1 MDIFTRIKTPSKWKR
16 NYLVDAM
23 KERKISTNYSTKGE
37 LNKSVGLLITNYLSE
52 EELKSLKNLRHI
64 IIPTSKTENLPIE
77 KIKKRKIKIYQNK
90 EIIAKGVANYTMDNL
105 KKIIPG
111 NMNKFLEGKTVTL
124 LGFGSIGKLLHNSLK
139 KYEGAINIVRKKPSS
154 KTNTFTLKEIDSL
167 LPKTD
172 MLINTLPLNDQTKG
186 VLVDKTPL
194 IKEGCIIINLSRRSI
209 LNEKEIIDKVK
220 EKYFF
225 GTIMDVYSD
234 IISKSD
240 IKSEKIILTPHIAG
254 IYGSSL
260 KALIDFIENSL
271 IKIQAETN

>member
-23 KERKISTNYSTKGE
+23 KKRKISTNYSTKGE
-37 LNKSVGLLITNYLSE
+37 LNKSVELLITNSLSE
-52 EELKSLKNLRHI
+52 GELESLKNLRHI
-64 IIPTSKTENLPIE
+64 IIPTSGTENLPLE

-90 EIIAKGVANYTMDNL
+90 EIIAKGIANYTIDNL

-111 NMNKFLEGKTVTL
+111 NMKEFLKGKTVTL
-124 LGFGSIGKLLHNSLK
+124 LGFGNIGKLLYNSLK
-139 KYEGAINIVRKKPSS
+139 KYEGEINIVRKKPSS
-154 KTNTFTLKEIDSL
+154 NTNIFTLKEIDSL
-167 LPKTD
+167 LSKTD
-172 MLINTLPLNDQTKG
+172 ILINALPLNDQTKG
-186 VLVDKTPL
+186 ILVDKTL
-194 IKEGCIIINLSRRSI
+194 MIKEGCIIINLSRRGI

-234 IISKSD
+234 MISISD

-254 IYGSSL
+254 IYGRSL
-260 KALIDFIENSL
+260 KNLIDFIENSL
-271 IKIQAETN
+271 KKIQAETN